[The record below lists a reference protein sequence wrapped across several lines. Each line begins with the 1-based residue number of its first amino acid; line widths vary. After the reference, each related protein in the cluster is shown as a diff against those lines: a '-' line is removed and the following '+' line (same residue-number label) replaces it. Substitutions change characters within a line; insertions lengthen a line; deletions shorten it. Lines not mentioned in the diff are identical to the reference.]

1 MMFSELNINPLR
13 KNTGDCV
20 IRAIGTVTDRDW
32 DDTYLDLTVKG
43 FDMKEMPSM
52 NNVWGAYLRD
62 MGFSRHIIPDTC
74 PDCYTVE
81 DFTKDH
87 PRGRYILGTG
97 THVIA
102 VIDGNYYDTWESG
115 EEIPIYYFEKEK

>member
-43 FDMKEMPSM
+43 FEMKEMPSM

-62 MGFSRHIIPDTC
+62 MGFTRHIIPDTC
-74 PDCYTVE
+74 PDCYTVG
-81 DFTKDH
+81 DFVKDH
-87 PRGRYILGTG
+87 PRGRYVLGTG
-97 THVIA
+97 THAIA
-102 VIDGNYYDTWESG
+102 LIDGTVYDTFDST
-115 EEIPIYYFEKEK
+115 EEIPIFYFEKEK

>member
-43 FDMKEMPSM
+43 FEMKEMPSM

-62 MGFSRHIIPDTC
+62 MGFTRHIIPDTC

-87 PRGRYILGTG
+87 PRGRYVLGTG
-97 THVIA
+97 THAIA
-102 VIDGNYYDTWESG
+102 LIDGTVYDTFDST
-115 EEIPIYYFEKEK
+115 EEIPIFYFEKEK

>member
-102 VIDGNYYDTWESG
+102 VIDGNYYDTWPSG
-115 EEIPIYYFEKEK
+115 DEIPIYYFKKE

>member
-20 IRAIGTVTDRDW
+20 VRAIGTVTDRDW

-52 NNVWGAYLRD
+52 NSVWGAYLRD

-81 DFTKDH
+81 EFTKDH